1 MDFRSLG
8 LKVGVEI
15 HQQLSTGK
23 LFCECQ
29 SEFSEGHHRE
39 FVRRLRP
46 TQSEMGEIDRAA
58 LEQAERKLHF
68 RYQTVPYSCLVEAD
82 EEPPHSANPRAIEA
96 SLEMAELLG
105 MTPVD
110 EVHFMRKIVIDGSNT
125 GGFQR
130 TALIATDGRV
140 EVGGKIIVVRTLC
153 LEEDAARKMGEHG
166 SEVVYRLDRLG
177 IPLIELATDPDI
189 TTPEEARLVAER
201 LGSLLRA
208 TKKVRRGIGTIRE
221 DVNISIAGGA
231 RVEIKGAQDLRLL
244 HVYVEEEAKRQLALL
259 EMKKALR
266 ERGATKVD
274 PEVKDLSASFRGTR
288 SKVLKNELDEKGRV
302 LAIKLAKFGG
312 LLGPTDAG
320 VKRLGSEMAAHARVA
335 GVKGLFHSDEL
346 PGYGVT
352 VAEVED
358 IASTLQVEAG
368 DAFVLIADQEDRAR
382 AALSKAVER
391 ANAALDGVPE
401 ETRDPLPD
409 GQTVYSRPLPG
420 KARMYPETD
429 VPPILIDEK
438 VLESIKLN
446 LPEMPE
452 VKATRLVR
460 EFGISKEQADS
471 LMKSGFEDEF
481 ELMASQ
487 FGNPQVVA
495 RIYLNDFPEL
505 EKLGQDP
512 SRLGLESMKA
522 LLESLR
528 SGKFAKEAIP
538 QILASVLENGHTID
552 RAVEALGMETIDLES
567 VREACERLVQQ
578 RKKFI
583 LERGEASLGAVMGI
597 AMKELRGRVDGKV
610 LSGILSEKI
619 RQLLKQ
625 AGSQTEQ

>member
-1 MDFRSLG
+1 MDYRTLG
-8 LKVGVEI
+8 LKVGIEI
-15 HQQLSTGK
+15 HQQLNTGK
-23 LFCECQ
+23 LFCECE
-29 SEFSEGHHRE
+29 SEFSDEHHKE

-58 LEQAERKLHF
+58 LEQSERKLQF
-68 RYQTVPYSCLVEAD
+68 RYQTVPCSCLVEAD

-96 SLEMAELLG
+96 SLEMAKLLG

-130 TALIATDGRV
+130 TALVAVDGKID
-140 EVGGKIIVVRTLC
+140 VGGKSIVVRTLC
-153 LEEDAARKMGEHG
+153 LEEDAARKMAEQN
-166 SEVVYRLDRLG
+166 SEVLFRLDRQG

-189 TTPEEARLVAER
+189 TTPEEARLVAEK
-201 LGSLLRA
+201 LGALLRA

-259 EMKKALR
+259 EVKKILR
-266 ERGATKVD
+266 DRGAKRAD
-274 PEVKDLSASFRGTR
+274 PEVKDLSGLFRDTHC
-288 SKVLKNELDEKGRV
+288 KVLKKALEEKGKI
-302 LAIKLAKFGG
+302 LAVKLEKFKGV
-312 LLGPTDAG
+312 LGPTEAG
-320 VKRLGSEMAAHARVA
+320 VKRLGSEMAAHARVT

-358 IASTLQVEAG
+358 VVSALGVEPG
-368 DAFVLIADQEDRAR
+368 DAFFLIADQEDRSR
-382 AALSKAVER
+382 AAIAKAVER
-391 ANAALDGVPE
+391 ANVAIEGVPE

-429 VPPILIDEK
+429 VPPIRIDEK
-438 VLESIKLN
+438 LLESIELN
-446 LPEMPE
+446 LPEVPE
-452 VKATRLVR
+452 AKTARFVTQ
-460 EFGISKEQADS
+460 FGISKEQAES
-471 LMKSGFEDEF
+471 LIKSGYEDEF
-481 ELMASQ
+481 ELLASQ
-487 FGNPQVVA
+487 FGNSQVVA

-505 EKLGQDP
+505 EKLGHDP
-512 SRLGLESMKA
+512 SGLGLDTMRV
-522 LLESLR
+522 LLDSLK
-528 SGKFAKEAIP
+528 SGRFAKEAIP
-538 QILASVLENGHTID
+538 QILGSVLENSQT
-552 RAVEALGMETIDLES
+552 VEGAIETLGMETVDLES
-567 VREACERLVQQ
+567 VKEVCERIVQQ
-578 RKKFI
+578 RMKFI
-583 LERGEASLGAVMGI
+583 LERGEASLGPVMGI

-610 LSGILSEKI
+610 LSEVLSEKI

-625 AGSQTEQ
+625 AGPRTGQ